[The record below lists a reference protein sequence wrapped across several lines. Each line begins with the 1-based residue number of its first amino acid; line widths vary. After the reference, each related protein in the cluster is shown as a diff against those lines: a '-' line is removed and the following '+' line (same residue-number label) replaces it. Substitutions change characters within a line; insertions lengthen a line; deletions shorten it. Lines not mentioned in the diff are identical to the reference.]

1 MITKEATTQI
11 MKLLGQYLIDHADEL
26 MPIEYSDL
34 YGDEIVIRL
43 LRRRDNDNRCGQSP
57 KRRQTRPEA

>member
-1 MITKEATTQI
+1 MITKEATIQI
-11 MKLLGQYLIDHADEL
+11 MKLLGQYLIDHAEEL

-43 LRRRDNDNRCGQSP
+43 RRIKGVGDATKGHDT
-57 KRRQTRPEA
+57 TRSTDVQH